1 MAVVIKPTLTL
12 TSNASGAS
20 TDPGPLSIALSLSAT
35 DSLGVTEV
43 QSKIETLSTAAEI
56 LWAHGSFSDGTEATG
71 VDGGFVYFKNIHAT
85 LNVLLGHGA
94 NAELQANNDALR
106 VMTLQPG
113 EFAWVPWDF
122 TTDWIAE
129 ASGAATNAL
138 ETWVFTRT
146 SSGA

>member
-1 MAVVIKPTLTL
+1 MATITPTLTL
-12 TSNASGAS
+12 TSNASTA
-20 TDPGPLSIALSLSAT
+20 TTPGPLSVALSLSAT
-35 DSLGVTEV
+35 DALDVTEV
-43 QSKIETLSTAAEI
+43 TSKTESLTTTHEV

-71 VDGGFVYFKNIHAT
+71 VDGGFVYFKNIHAS
-85 LNVLLGHGA
+85 LNVLLGHGGTA
-94 NAELQANNDALR
+94 ALEADNDALR

-129 ASGAATNAL
+129 ASGTAANAL

-146 SSGA
+146 SNA